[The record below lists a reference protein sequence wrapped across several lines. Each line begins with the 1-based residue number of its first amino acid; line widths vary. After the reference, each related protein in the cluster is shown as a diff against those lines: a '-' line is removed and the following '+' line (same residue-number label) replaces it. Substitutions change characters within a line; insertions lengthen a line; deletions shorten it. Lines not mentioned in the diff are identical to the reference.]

1 MQIIINILHLSLFFI
16 LLISPFINE
25 CAIKL
30 NSIIILIFISVHFI
44 TKYGKCGII
53 NCERFFLK
61 ENFKDGFFF
70 KLIKPVI
77 SYKNNIFYAKFFNI
91 IILYII
97 ILMIQVYEGK
107 CIPQIINDISS
118 LFKGVNIK

>member
-1 MQIIINILHLSLFFI
+1 MQKIINILHLILFCI
-16 LLISPFINE
+16 LFISPFIND

-30 NSIIILIFISVHFI
+30 NSIIILVFISVHFI

-77 SYKNNIFYAKFFNI
+77 SYKNNIFYEKFFNI

>member
-1 MQIIINILHLSLFFI
+1 MQIIINILHLILFCI
-16 LLISPFINE
+16 LFISPFIND

-30 NSIIILIFISVHFI
+30 NSIIILVFISVHFI

-77 SYKNNIFYAKFFNI
+77 SYKNNIFYEKFFNI

-97 ILMIQVYEGK
+97 ILMIQVYEGR
-107 CIPQIINDISS
+107 CIPQIMNEIST
-118 LFKGVNIK
+118 LFKFKK

>member
-1 MQIIINILHLSLFFI
+1 MQKIINILHLILFCI
-16 LLISPFINE
+16 LFISPFIND

-30 NSIIILIFISVHFI
+30 NSIIILVFISVHFI

-77 SYKNNIFYAKFFNI
+77 SYKNNIFYEKFFNI

-97 ILMIQVYEGK
+97 ILMIQVYEGR
-107 CIPQIINDISS
+107 CIPQIMNEIST
-118 LFKGVNIK
+118 LFKFKK